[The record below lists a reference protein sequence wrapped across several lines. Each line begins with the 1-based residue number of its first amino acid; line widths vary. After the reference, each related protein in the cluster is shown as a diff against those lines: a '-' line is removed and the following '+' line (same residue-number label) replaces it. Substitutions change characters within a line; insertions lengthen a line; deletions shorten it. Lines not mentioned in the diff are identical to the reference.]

1 MPITTENI
9 VRHEL
14 IGLKVKV
21 DKCTDKTLEKL
32 VGNVIDE
39 SYNMLKIE
47 GKKRGQKTTKE
58 RTVTKQNCV
67 FIFTLPNTVK
77 VEVEGSLLVGR
88 PEDRIKKK
96 FKKW

>member
-1 MPITTENI
+1 MRTPENL

-21 DKCTDKTLEKL
+21 IESLNEKN
-32 VGNVIDE
+32 VGISGKVIDE
-39 SYNMLKIE
+39 TRNMIIIE
-47 GKKRGQKTTKE
+47 KNSRKEVKLAKDGNVFVFYLGGQKV
-58 RTVTKQNCV
+58 R
-67 FIFTLPNTVK
+67 IDGK
-77 VEVEGSLLVGR
+77 VLVGR